1 MKAAELEYSLP
12 KDRIAQVPPP
22 LRRDARLMAVCRETG
37 EIRHLRFPELA
48 GLLRE
53 KDLLVMNDTKVIRGR
68 LHARKATG
76 AAVEILLIS
85 RLGGRTPREE
95 TWEALARPSKRLREG
110 MSFRVGEELD
120 VFLLRRNGGGRWAV
134 RLTSR
139 DAVRDALQRAGGV
152 PLPPYVRRTAGDPR
166 SSTDAKRYQTV
177 YARQPG
183 SVAAPTAGL
192 HFDEQLLAEV
202 ALAGISTAMVT
213 LSIGYGT
220 FATIRADDVEGHE
233 IHPEEY
239 RLEAETAAAVAA
251 ARRRGGRI
259 VAVGTTSVRT
269 LETCADERGGVVPSC
284 GTTRLFIIPGHRFRA
299 VDALLTNFHLPRS
312 SLLALVMAFGGVV
325 LIREAYR
332 RAVEERYRFFSYG
345 DAMFVY

>member
-1 MKAAELEYSLP
+1 MKVAELDYTLP
-12 KDRIAQVPPP
+12 KDRVAQVPPS
-22 LRRDARLMAVCRETG
+22 LRRNARLMAVCRGTG
-37 EIRHLRFPELA
+37 EIGHLRFPDLA
-48 GLLRE
+48 GLLR
-53 KDLLVMNDTKVIRGR
+53 KNDLLVLNDTKVIRGR

-76 AAVEILLIS
+76 GAVEILLVS
-85 RLGGRTPREE
+85 RLEGTDPREE

-110 MSFRVGEELD
+110 MSFCVGEELD
-120 VFLLRRNGGGRWAV
+120 VSLLRRNGGGRWAV
-134 RLTSR
+134 RLSSC
-139 DAVRDALQRAGGV
+139 DAVQDVLERAGEV

-166 SSTDAKRYQTV
+166 FSTDAERYQTV
-177 YARQPG
+177 YARHPG

-192 HFDEQLLAEV
+192 HFDERMLGEMAR
-202 ALAGISTAMVT
+202 AGVSTAMVT

-220 FATIRADDVEGHE
+220 FATIREDDVEGHE

-239 RLEAETAAAVAA
+239 RLGAETAAAVAA

-269 LETCADERGGVVPSC
+269 LETCADENGGVAPSV
-284 GTTRLFIIPGHRFRA
+284 GTTRLFIVPGHRFRA

-312 SLLALVMAFGGVV
+312 SLLALVMAFGGAG

-345 DAMFVY
+345 DAMIIY